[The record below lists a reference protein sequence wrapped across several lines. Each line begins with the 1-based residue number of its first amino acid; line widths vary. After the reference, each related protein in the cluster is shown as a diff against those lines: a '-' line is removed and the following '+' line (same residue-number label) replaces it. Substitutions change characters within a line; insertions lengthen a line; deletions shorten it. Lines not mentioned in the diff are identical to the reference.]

1 MQSENRQA
9 SEPVEAVQIRQRM
22 IGREIRRLHES
33 TVTEPVPPHLL
44 ALLHQFDTK
53 EEHDDDDA

>member
-1 MQSENRQA
+1 MQSENRLA

-22 IGREIRRLHES
+22 IGREIRRLYES

-44 ALLHQFDTK
+44 TLLHQFDTK